1 MDRHCARRKTE
12 RSLNMHVRLAI
23 PGDEPILRAL
33 RLQALSDTPDAF
45 GSTYERELARTNAD
59 WQRWLSPGATFI
71 LADEDGAR
79 GIVAAARDAAD
90 PGIVQL
96 MAMWVHASLRGHGA
110 ADALV
115 SSVLAWASAEGAR
128 ATRLAVVESNMP
140 ARRCYER
147 NGFRDTGK
155 RTVRER
161 DGAAEVEMEHRFDS
175 GGGPPPVR

>member
-1 MDRHCARRKTE
+1 MDRQCARRAAE
-12 RSLNMHVRLAI
+12 RSLIMHVRLAI

-33 RLQALSDTPDAF
+33 RLQALSDAPDAF

-71 LADEDGAR
+71 LTDDDGPK
-79 GIVAAARDAAD
+79 GIVAGARDATD

-96 MAMWVHASLRGHGA
+96 LAMWVHDSLRGLGA

-115 SSVLAWASAEGAR
+115 SSVLVWASAEGAR
-128 ATRLAVVESNMP
+128 ATRLAVVESNIR

-147 NGFRDTGK
+147 NGFHDTGE
-155 RTVRER
+155 RMVRER
-161 DGAAEVEMEHRFDS
+161 DGVIEMLMEHR
-175 GGGPPPVR
+175 

>member
-1 MDRHCARRKTE
+1 VHQLEGPTNPIAGVERPLIVHLRRA
-12 RSLNMHVRLAI
+12 V

-59 WQRWLSPGATFI
+59 WQRWFSPGATFI
-71 LADEDGAR
+71 LTDDDGPK
-79 GIVAAARDAAD
+79 GIVAGARDAAD
-90 PGIVQL
+90 PEIVRL

-115 SSVLAWASAEGAR
+115 SSVLVWASAEGAR
-128 ATRLAVVESNMP
+128 ATRLAVVESNVR

-147 NGFRDTGK
+147 NGFRDTGE
-155 RTVRER
+155 RMVRER
-161 DGAAEVEMEHRFDS
+161 DGVVEMEMEHR
-175 GGGPPPVR
+175 